1 MRIGLSPW
9 KSDNEKLPFQATA
22 GNWVFFWI
30 YVLRTPRVVGTQ
42 TVLAMTTIGLDGV
55 E

>member
-9 KSDNEKLPFQATA
+9 KMDNDRVPFQADA

-30 YVLRTPRVVGTQ
+30 YVLRTPRVIGTQ
-42 TVLAMTTIGLDGV
+42 TLIPMQTIGLDGV